1 VVINGSGK
9 FDLYDFNS
17 TPVMVTDVMK
27 DLFGLDLSFPD
38 DASSSFSQIDAS
50 GKFYHLG
57 VHANQPRNHSVYLY
71 HSETGKVEVL
81 DPTADPILFLPDGKC
96 IYLPAMQSDATYKD
110 EFELIWVDQPEKPH
124 AHLTLQGHNPRDYP
138 TLAMACF
145 EKSSR
150 IAFASAQGVSLV
162 SIPDG
167 KLLRF
172 WDLGG
177 ARNVSLTLSP
187 DEKYLVAMT
196 DTAIYPLE
204 LP

>member
-1 VVINGSGK
+1 
-9 FDLYDFNS
+9 L
-17 TPVMVTDVMK
+17 K

-57 VHANQPRNHSVYLY
+57 VHANHPRNHSVYLY

-124 AHLTLQGHNPRDYP
+124 AYLTLQGHNPRDYP

>member
-1 VVINGSGK
+1 
-9 FDLYDFNS
+9 
-17 TPVMVTDVMK
+17 
-27 DLFGLDLSFPD
+27 
-38 DASSSFSQIDAS
+38 
-50 GKFYHLG
+50 
-57 VHANQPRNHSVYLY
+57 
-71 HSETGKVEVL
+71 
-81 DPTADPILFLPDGKC
+81 
-96 IYLPAMQSDATYKD
+96 MQSDATYKD

>member
-1 VVINGSGK
+1 
-9 FDLYDFNS
+9 
-17 TPVMVTDVMK
+17 
-27 DLFGLDLSFPD
+27 
-38 DASSSFSQIDAS
+38 
-50 GKFYHLG
+50 
-57 VHANQPRNHSVYLY
+57 
-71 HSETGKVEVL
+71 
-81 DPTADPILFLPDGKC
+81 
-96 IYLPAMQSDATYKD
+96 
-110 EFELIWVDQPEKPH
+110 
-124 AHLTLQGHNPRDYP
+124 
-138 TLAMACF
+138 MACF

-150 IAFASAQGVSLV
+150 IAFASAQGISLV

-172 WDLGG
+172 WDLSG